1 MFMILAGLNHIRETL
16 LGNLATYN
24 AVTTIPDLLIPCT
37 LGWLLLRLFQVEMD
51 NANEP
56 APLQKL

>member
-24 AVTTIPDLLIPCT
+24 TVTTIPDLLIP
-37 LGWLLLRLFQVEMD
+37 WYPRMAAV
-51 NANEP
+51 
-56 APLQKL
+56 APVPGRDG